1 MSRKVKEALKIST
14 IGAEVMIVNGLKP
27 ERIIQ
32 AVCSGPENFEGTVVI
47 GRGRRL
53 QSKK

>member
-1 MSRKVKEALKIST
+1 
-14 IGAEVMIVNGLKP
+14 MIVNGLKP

-32 AVCSGPENFEGTVVI
+32 AVYSGPENFEGTVVI
-47 GRGRRL
+47 GRSRGL